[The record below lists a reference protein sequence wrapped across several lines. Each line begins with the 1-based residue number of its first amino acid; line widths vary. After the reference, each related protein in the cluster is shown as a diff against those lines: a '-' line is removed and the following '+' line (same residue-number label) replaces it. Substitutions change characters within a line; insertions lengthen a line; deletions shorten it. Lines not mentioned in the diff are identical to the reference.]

1 VCVLLAVERK
11 NGRGKREEGRRNITA
26 VEAPGEGIGGGSTRL
41 NCTVL

>member
-11 NGRGKREEGRRNITA
+11 NGRGKREEAPTNLTA
-26 VEAPGEGIGGGSTRL
+26 VEPPGEVIGGGSTRL